1 MEKAMQRLSD
11 VLWRER
17 ELLEGLQYALEIE
30 QLILASGRT
39 QWLLRAAKDV
49 EAVLENMRRT
59 EVLRAVAA
67 DQAAA
72 AIGLAPNPSLRELA
86 ATAGEP
92 WGEILTD
99 HRDAFMTG
107 TRQIVELADANRDLI
122 TTGYRSARETLMALG
137 DATEGYTA
145 DGTPVLN
152 LVTTGPS
159 RIDRK
164 F

>member
-1 MEKAMQRLSD
+1 MERTMQKLSD
-11 VLWRER
+11 VLWRGR
-17 ELLEGLQYALEIE
+17 ELLEGLQYALEVE

-72 AIGLAPNPSLRELA
+72 AVGLSANPSLRDLA
-86 ATAGEP
+86 AAAGEP

-99 HRDAFMTG
+99 HREAFMTM
-107 TRQIVELADANRDLI
+107 TRQITELADANRDLI

-145 DGTPVLN
+145 DGTAVLSAAAA
-152 LVTTGPS
+152 GPS
-159 RIDRK
+159 RVDRT

>member
-59 EVLRAVAA
+59 EVMRAIAA

-72 AIGLAPNPSLRELA
+72 AIGLDANPSLRELA
-86 ATAGEP
+86 AAAGEP

-99 HRDAFMTG
+99 HREAFMAA
-107 TRQIVELADANRDLI
+107 TRQIEELAEANRDLI

-145 DGTPVLN
+145 DGAAVLN
-152 LVTTGPS
+152 LVTAGPS
-159 RIDRK
+159 RVDRK